1 MNNENNTQLL
11 NLLTIIDGWK
21 LNKVLLASKINMKHS
36 TFKNKINAKYPQYKL
51 TESEQ
56 EKLIEVLKEMATD
69 IENNFGISF
78 NKALA
83 KISRKKVQ

>member
-83 KISRKKVQ
+83 KISRKKV

>member
-1 MNNENNTQLL
+1 
-11 NLLTIIDGWK
+11 
-21 LNKVLLASKINMKHS
+21 MKHS
-36 TFKNKINAKYPQYKL
+36 TFKNKLNEKYPQYKL

-56 EKLIEVLKEMATD
+56 EKIIEVLKEMATD

-83 KISRKKVQ
+83 KISRKKVKQKNENQG